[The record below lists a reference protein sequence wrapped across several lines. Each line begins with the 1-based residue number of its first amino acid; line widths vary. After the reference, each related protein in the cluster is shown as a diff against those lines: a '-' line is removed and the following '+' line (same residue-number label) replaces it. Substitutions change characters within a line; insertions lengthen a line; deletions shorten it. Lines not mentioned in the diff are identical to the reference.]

1 MAAGFCV
8 QNSGTSLGIFCSR
21 RRYNI
26 NCISDSGVSFREVGF
41 GQSGKIVKDGMTYCH
56 QLLIIIIIMFK
67 NYFKTAWRNLSRNK
81 VSSFINIG
89 GLTVGIAVALLIGL
103 WIYDE
108 LSFNKYH
115 KNYERIAQIMVRGND
130 AREGAFINNS
140 LQYPL
145 AAELQTTYKNNFKRI
160 VRASWVQEYI
170 LSAGEKKLSSTGQFM
185 DEDAPAMFALRM
197 LKGNW
202 NGLKDPHS
210 IMLSATTAKMLF
222 GNADP
227 LDQLVVINNKM
238 NVKVSG
244 IYEDLPLN
252 TQFHDIK
259 FFSTWD
265 LWVSENDWIEKRAT
279 NDCHN
284 HFLKLYA
291 EIKTGSDFGFV
302 NNSIKDAELRNIEKL
317 EGYKEDV
324 ARHPQVFLHPMSNWH
339 LYPVTRAGI
348 ADYKPVRMVW
358 LVGII
363 GMFVLLLACIN
374 FMNLSTARSE
384 KRAREVGIRKT
395 MGSVRKQLI
404 YQFFSE
410 SFFVVILSF
419 VLACF
424 VVFIFLP
431 WFNNLSA
438 KQMSI
443 PWDDSGFWLA
453 SAGFIFVTALL
464 AGSYPALYLSSFKPV
479 KVLKGTFRVG
489 AFAAI
494 PRKALVVM
502 QFTISVA
509 LIIGTIVVYRQVRFA
524 KERPVGYNREGLIMV
539 QMKSDEF
546 NGKYDLFRTEL
557 LNTGVVTEL
566 SQSMGKVTEVAS
578 GNNGFDWKGRD
589 PNKEE
594 SFGTL
599 AVTHEHGKTV
609 GWQFIAGRDF
619 SRVNTSDSAGV
630 VINEAAAK
638 YMKLENPVGET
649 ITWKWRDNE
658 PKPYKILGVIRDM
671 VMESPYEPV
680 EPTLFFV
687 KALNGGVSWIN
698 IRLNPAVAMNR
709 ALSKIENVF
718 KKLVPSAPFD
728 YKFVDDDYAL
738 KFAAEERISKLA
750 GFFAILAI
758 LISCLGLFG
767 LATFVAEQR
776 TKEIGVRK
784 VLGATVF
791 NVWGLLSKEF
801 ALLVIISLFI
811 ATPVAYYYMDG
822 WLQNYEYRADLSWWI
837 FAAAGA
843 GALVITLLTVSFQAI
858 KAAIANPMKSL
869 RTE

>member
-1 MAAGFCV
+1 MV
-8 QNSGTSLGIFCSR
+8 
-21 RRYNI
+21 
-26 NCISDSGVSFREVGF
+26 
-41 GQSGKIVKDGMTYCH
+41 
-56 QLLIIIIIMFK
+56 K
-67 NYFKTAWRNLSRNK
+67 NYFKIAWRNLFKNK

-115 KNYERIAQIMVRGND
+115 QNYERIAQIMVRGND
-130 AREGAFINNS
+130 SKEGPFINNS

-145 AAELQTTYKNNFKRI
+145 ATELQTTYKNNFKHI
-160 VRASWVQEYI
+160 IRASWIQDYI

-185 DEDAPAMFALRM
+185 DQGAPEMFTLKM
-197 LKGNW
+197 LKGSRD
-202 NGLKDPHS
+202 GLRDPHS
-210 IMLSATTAKMLF
+210 IMLSASTAKALF

-227 LDQLVVINNKM
+227 MDQLVMISNKM

-244 IYEDLPLN
+244 VYEDLPLN
-252 TQFHDIK
+252 TQFHNIK
-259 FFSTWD
+259 FFSTWN
-265 LWVSENDWIEKRAT
+265 LWVSENDWIQKRAT
-279 NDCHN
+279 NDWHN

-291 EIKTGSDFGFV
+291 EIKPGYDFESV
-302 NNSIKDAELRNIEKL
+302 NNNIKDAELQNIKNL

-324 ARHPQVFLHPMSNWH
+324 ARNPQVFLQPMSNWH

-348 ADYKPVRMVW
+348 TDDKPVRMVW
-358 LVGII
+358 LVSII

-395 MGSVRKQLI
+395 MGSMRKQLV

-410 SFFVVILSF
+410 SFLVVILSF

-424 VVFIFLP
+424 VVIIFLP

-438 KQMSI
+438 KQMNI
-443 PWDDSGFWLA
+443 PWNDSNFWLMCI
-453 SAGFIFVTALL
+453 GFIFITALL

-489 AFAAI
+489 RFAAI

-509 LIIGTIVVYRQVRFA
+509 LIISTIVVYRQVQFA
-524 KERPVGYNREGLIMV
+524 KDRPVGYTREGLIMV
-539 QMKSDEF
+539 EMKSDDF
-546 NGKYDLFRTEL
+546 NGKYDLFRTEF

-566 SQSMGKVTEVAS
+566 SESMGKVTEVAS
-578 GNNGFDWKGRD
+578 GNNGFDWKGKD

-619 SRVNTSDSAGV
+619 SRTNASDSSGV
-630 VINEAAAK
+630 VINEAAEK
-638 YMKLENPVGET
+638 YMGLENPAGES
-649 ITWKWRDNE
+649 ITWKWHDDE

-698 IRLNPAVAMNR
+698 IRINPAVAMSS
-709 ALSKIENVF
+709 ALPKIEAVF
-718 KKLVPSAPFD
+718 KKLVPTAPFD
-728 YKFVDDDYAL
+728 YKFVDQDYAL
-738 KFAAEERISKLA
+738 KFSAEERISKLA
-750 GFFAILAI
+750 GFFAVLAI

-767 LATFVAEQR
+767 LASFVAEQR

-784 VLGATVF
+784 VLGASVF
-791 NVWGLLSKEF
+791 DVWQLLSKEF
-801 ALLVIISLFI
+801 VLLVILSLFI
-811 ATPVAYYYMDG
+811 AAPIAYYFMYG
-822 WLQNYEYRADLSWWI
+822 WLLNYQYRAELSWWI
-837 FAAAGA
+837 FAIAGI
-843 GALVITLLTVSFQAI
+843 GALAITLLTVSFQAI
-858 KAAIANPMKSL
+858 KAAIANPVKSL